1 MHQRKGKKIL
11 AYFFLLILVG
21 SVNNINLYNLKFKEI
36 KNINVKGLGIHGN
49 SILSKKIKN
58 LNLNNIFFVTSDDI
72 KNHINSNNLVEKYSI
87 FKRYPASLDIEIE
100 KTKFLARINNNGKIF
115 FIGSNGKLSNN
126 NFSKI
131 QLPFIFGSPE
141 INEFLYF
148 KEIIDKSKF
157 SYDEIRNLYFFS
169 SKRWDLELKN
179 NVIIK
184 LSNNYLIDSLDL
196 AFQFLHN
203 NDLEGIKIIDA
214 RVKNQIIVND

>member
-141 INEFLYF
+141 INEFLNF